1 MPIYIIENNQCYT
14 EYMAIEVH
22 VNEGDN
28 YSLLKESIE
37 KDFQI
42 EVSDIKKIEN
52 GFSNKVYFAKTPEED
67 VFIRMNRDTRIFPVE
82 IVGYQEF
89 ARVGVPVPKVVGY
102 EGNPIHLGY
111 PTIILSRVPGEAL
124 NTIELTPEQ
133 ERDIYSQ
140 AGKLLR
146 NIHTIKVD
154 GFGELVA
161 EGGKL
166 KGDAATWQQYWCNKR
181 HERISTEVQYMLEHN
196 FIDQA
201 EADKL
206 LAIGESIQGVEPS
219 ESVLLHKDFHGSH
232 IFTDKKTI
240 TGIIDLGGI
249 IGGDPRFDVA
259 MSLFFQ
265 KPDQQK
271 AFKEGYGKEAED
283 PVVEKYI
290 ALIAAN
296 KVVWRHQG
304 GIIQGSQSALLKL
317 KNYL

>member
-1 MPIYIIENNQCYT
+1 MTT
-14 EYMAIEVH
+14 EIN

-28 YSLLKESIE
+28 FTLLKKSIE
-37 KDFQI
+37 KDFDI
-42 EVSDIKKIEN
+42 EISDIKKIEN
-52 GFSNKVYFAKTPEED
+52 GFSNKVYFAKTTKED
-67 VFIRMNRDTRIFPVE
+67 IFIRMNRDIRIFPVE
-82 IVGYQEF
+82 IIGYQEF
-89 ARVGVPVPKVVGY
+89 ARIGVPVPKVVGY
-102 EGNPIHLGY
+102 EEKPIHLGY

-124 NTIELTPEQ
+124 NTIELTSEQ

-140 AGKLLR
+140 AGRLLR

-161 EGGKL
+161 ENGKL
-166 KGDAATWQQYWCNKR
+166 KGDASTWQEYWNNKR
-181 HERISTEVQYMLEHN
+181 HERISTEVAYMLEHN
-196 FIDQA
+196 FIDQK

-206 LAIGESIQGVEPS
+206 LAIGESIQGVEPP

-240 TGIIDLGGI
+240 TGVIDLGGL

-265 KPDQQK
+265 KPAQQR
-271 AFKEGYGKEAED
+271 AFKEGYGKDSED

-304 GIIQGSQSALLKL
+304 KIIPGSQSALIKL